1 MAIKKSNKIEESIE
15 NARKEWEECLE
26 EANGDIPEARR
37 LYDEKNPMKLSDE
50 K

>member
-1 MAIKKSNKIEESIE
+1 MPIKKSNKIEESIE

-37 LYDEKNPMKLSDE
+37 LYDEKAIPKIGGG